1 LFAKVFDVQ
10 IDISKYENRT
20 RKPARI
26 PHAIIP
32 SSEGYIMDTRTNEEW
47 LSDLRGEYKDEAI
60 EDLRRLLKR
69 GLIYAL
75 SSRIKTDLEHQV
87 EDFVQDAILR
97 ILDKLDTF
105 RGESKFTTWA
115 QKVAVRVAFTEMRRK
130 RWKDISIEDL
140 LPEDSGD
147 FTPLILS
154 DPSPNPDK
162 RATQESLLKMVDQ
175 ILAEELTER
184 QRTALLAIMHGGMP
198 LEEVAQRMDTNRNA
212 LYKLLHDARKQM
224 RSRLIEKGLTPQEV
238 LEVFDNG

>member
-1 LFAKVFDVQ
+1 M
-10 IDISKYENRT
+10 
-20 RKPARI
+20 
-26 PHAIIP
+26 
-32 SSEGYIMDTRTNEEW
+32 GTRTNEEW
-47 LSDLRGEYKDEAI
+47 LRDLQGDNKDEAI
-60 EDLRRLLKR
+60 EELRRLLKR

-140 LPEDSGD
+140 MPEDSGD
-147 FTPLILS
+147 YTPLVLS
-154 DPSPNPDK
+154 DPSPDPDK
-162 RATQESLLKMVDQ
+162 RATQESLLQMVDQ
-175 ILAEELTER
+175 MLVEDITER

-198 LEEVAQRMDTNRNA
+198 LEEVAERMDTNRNA

-224 RSRLIEKGLTPQEV
+224 RSRLQEKGFSPEEV
-238 LEVFDNG
+238 LAVFESG

>member
-1 LFAKVFDVQ
+1 MG
-10 IDISKYENRT
+10 I
-20 RKPARI
+20 
-26 PHAIIP
+26 
-32 SSEGYIMDTRTNEEW
+32 RTNEEW
-47 LSDLRGEYKDEAI
+47 LNDLRGENKDEAI
-60 EDLRRLLKR
+60 EDLRRLLRR

-97 ILDKLDTF
+97 ILEKLDTF

-147 FTPLILS
+147 FTPLVLS
-154 DPSPNPDK
+154 DPSPDPDK

-175 ILAEELTER
+175 MLAEDLTER

-238 LEVFDNG
+238 LEVFESG

>member
-1 LFAKVFDVQ
+1 
-10 IDISKYENRT
+10 
-20 RKPARI
+20 
-26 PHAIIP
+26 
-32 SSEGYIMDTRTNEEW
+32 MDTRTNEEW
-47 LSDLRGEYKDEAI
+47 LTDLRGENKEQAI
-60 EDLRRLLKR
+60 EDLRKLLKR

-130 RWKDISIEDL
+130 RWKDVSIEDL

-147 FTPLILS
+147 FTPLVLS
-154 DPSPNPDK
+154 DPSPDPEK
-162 RATQESLLKMVDQ
+162 RATQASMLKMVEE
-175 ILAEELTER
+175 ILSEDLTDL
-184 QRTALLAIMHGGMP
+184 QRTAILAIIHGGMP

-212 LYKLLHDARKQM
+212 LYKLLYDARKQM
-224 RSRLIEKGLTPQEV
+224 KNGLQAKGFSAEDV
-238 LEVFDNG
+238 LAAFENG